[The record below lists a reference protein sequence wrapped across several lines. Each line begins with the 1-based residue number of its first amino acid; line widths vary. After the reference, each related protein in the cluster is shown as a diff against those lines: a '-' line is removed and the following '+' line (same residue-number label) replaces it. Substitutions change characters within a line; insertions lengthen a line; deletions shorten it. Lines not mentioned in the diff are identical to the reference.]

1 MSIQDL
7 EPDWALLYSHPP
19 VMHMAP
25 TQEWSGKQEVFEL
38 DLVSILVAQ
47 LVKNPPAMQETM
59 VRFLGQEDPLE
70 KGEATHSSILGRP

>member
-19 VMHMAP
+19 IMHMS
-25 TQEWSGKQEVFEL
+25 TRQECSGKQEVFEL

-47 LVKNPPAMQETM
+47 LVKDPPAMQETM
-59 VRFLGQEDPLE
+59 VQFLGQEDPLE
-70 KGEATHSSILGRP
+70 KG